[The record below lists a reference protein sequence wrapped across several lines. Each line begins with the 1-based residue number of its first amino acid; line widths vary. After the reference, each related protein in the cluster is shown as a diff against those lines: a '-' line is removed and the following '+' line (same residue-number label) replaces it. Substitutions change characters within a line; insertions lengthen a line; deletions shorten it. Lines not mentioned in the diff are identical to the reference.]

1 MNPATVKIAI
11 KIAIAVLTVIVPYL
25 DSEEKDA

>member
-11 KIAIAVLTVIVPYL
+11 KIAIAVFTAIAPYL
-25 DSEEKDA
+25 DSKEKNV